1 MIYNTYEL
9 IWLFLIYSFLG
20 WMLETI
26 LAATEQ
32 RRFVNRG
39 LINGPLCTIYGV
51 PIVILTIFGQELP
64 LFWLFL
70 GAMIVATVTEW
81 ISGHMIERFY
91 HERWWDYS
99 NVKWNLDGYICLPA
113 SLVWGVLGTISM
125 RWGNGLLIRL
135 YGFLPEG
142 IGHLLVW
149 ILAGMLVLSMS
160 VPVYAD
166 KSVVVKVEAPADTTD
181 YYMTVDSG
189 GVGVDIYPSTDEKGE
204 KLNDKTVKDGTV
216 LHIEGETEKNGET
229 WGYTEYNGRY
239 GYVPL
244 EELRP
249 SRDAELVKAGIAGST
264 EKETSGVKQGGASD
278 TQNSSAGE
286 TQGEAAGMDN
296 TGNAQVQNGE
306 GQGTSA
312 ETDSTGSS
320 QAQNGEGQGT
330 SAGADS
336 TGSSQSQNGEGPGT
350 SAGTDSTG
358 SAQAQN
364 GEVQGPPAASDSTDS
379 SQAQSGEV
387 QGPPAAEG
395 TTEGGDYAEEAVTK
409 PVNGTAATSFKEE
422 NSWYKS
428 PFIWIGIATV
438 LAVIGILGYHLK
450 KR

>member
-1 MIYNTYEL
+1 M
-9 IWLFLIYSFLG
+9 
-20 WMLETI
+20 
-26 LAATEQ
+26 
-32 RRFVNRG
+32 RR
-39 LINGPLCTIYGV
+39 C
-51 PIVILTIFGQELP
+51 
-64 LFWLFL
+64 
-70 GAMIVATVTEW
+70 
-81 ISGHMIERFY
+81 
-91 HERWWDYS
+91 
-99 NVKWNLDGYICLPA
+99 K
-113 SLVWGVLGTISM
+113 GVL
-125 RWGNGLLIRL
+125 
-135 YGFLPEG
+135 
-142 IGHLLVW
+142 
-149 ILAGMLVLSMS
+149 LAGMLVLSMS

-249 SRDAELVKAGIAGST
+249 SKDAELAKAGIAGST

-286 TQGEAAGMDN
+286 TQGEAAGTDS
-296 TGNAQVQNGE
+296 TDSAQAQNGE
-306 GQGTSA
+306 EPGTSA
-312 ETDSTGSS
+312 GTDSTGSS
-320 QAQNGEGQGT
+320 QAQNGEG
-330 SAGADS
+330 
-336 TGSSQSQNGEGPGT
+336 PGT
-350 SAGTDSTG
+350 SAGTDRTG

-364 GEVQGPPAASDSTDS
+364 GEVKGPTAASDSTGC

>member
-1 MIYNTYEL
+1 MK
-9 IWLFLIYSFLG
+9 
-20 WMLETI
+20 
-26 LAATEQ
+26 
-32 RRFVNRG
+32 R
-39 LINGPLCTIYGV
+39 C
-51 PIVILTIFGQELP
+51 
-64 LFWLFL
+64 
-70 GAMIVATVTEW
+70 
-81 ISGHMIERFY
+81 
-91 HERWWDYS
+91 
-99 NVKWNLDGYICLPA
+99 K
-113 SLVWGVLGTISM
+113 GVL
-125 RWGNGLLIRL
+125 
-135 YGFLPEG
+135 
-142 IGHLLVW
+142 
-149 ILAGMLVLSMS
+149 LAGMLVLSMS

-189 GVGVDIYPSTDEKGE
+189 GVGVDIYPSTDGKGE
-204 KLNDKTVKDGTV
+204 KLNDKTVRDGTV

-249 SRDAELVKAGIAGST
+249 SKDAELAKAGIAGST
-264 EKETSGVKQGGASD
+264 EKETSAVNQGDASD
-278 TQNSSAGE
+278 TQDSA
-286 TQGEAAGMDN
+286 A
-296 TGNAQVQNGE
+296 GE

-312 ETDSTGSS
+312 GTDNTGSS

-330 SAGADS
+330 SAGMAS
-336 TGSSQSQNGEGPGT
+336 TG
-350 SAGTDSTG
+350 
-358 SAQAQN
+358 
-364 GEVQGPPAASDSTDS
+364 S

-387 QGPPAAEG
+387 QGPPAADG
-395 TTEGGDYAEEAVTK
+395 TTEGGESADEAVTK

>member
-1 MIYNTYEL
+1 M
-9 IWLFLIYSFLG
+9 
-20 WMLETI
+20 
-26 LAATEQ
+26 
-32 RRFVNRG
+32 RR
-39 LINGPLCTIYGV
+39 C
-51 PIVILTIFGQELP
+51 
-64 LFWLFL
+64 
-70 GAMIVATVTEW
+70 
-81 ISGHMIERFY
+81 
-91 HERWWDYS
+91 
-99 NVKWNLDGYICLPA
+99 K
-113 SLVWGVLGTISM
+113 GVL
-125 RWGNGLLIRL
+125 
-135 YGFLPEG
+135 
-142 IGHLLVW
+142 
-149 ILAGMLVLSMS
+149 LAGMLVLSMS

-264 EKETSGVKQGGASD
+264 EKETSGVKQGGTSD
-278 TQNSSAGE
+278 TQNFSAGE
-286 TQGEAAGMDN
+286 TQGEAAGTDS
-296 TGNAQVQNGE
+296 TGSAQAQNGE
-306 GQGTSA
+306 RPGTSA
-312 ETDSTGSS
+312 GTDSTGSS
-320 QAQNGEGQGT
+320 QAQNGEGQG
-330 SAGADS
+330 A
-336 TGSSQSQNGEGPGT
+336 
-350 SAGTDSTG
+350 SAGTDSTD
-358 SAQAQN
+358 SSQAQR
-364 GEVQGPPAASDSTDS
+364 GEVQGPPAASDRTGS

-395 TTEGGDYAEEAVTK
+395 TTEDGDYAEEAVTK

-438 LAVIGILGYHLK
+438 VAVIGILGYHLK

>member
-1 MIYNTYEL
+1 M
-9 IWLFLIYSFLG
+9 
-20 WMLETI
+20 
-26 LAATEQ
+26 
-32 RRFVNRG
+32 RR
-39 LINGPLCTIYGV
+39 C
-51 PIVILTIFGQELP
+51 
-64 LFWLFL
+64 
-70 GAMIVATVTEW
+70 
-81 ISGHMIERFY
+81 
-91 HERWWDYS
+91 
-99 NVKWNLDGYICLPA
+99 K
-113 SLVWGVLGTISM
+113 GVL
-125 RWGNGLLIRL
+125 
-135 YGFLPEG
+135 
-142 IGHLLVW
+142 
-149 ILAGMLVLSMS
+149 LAGMLVLSMS

-306 GQGTSA
+306 EPGTSA
-312 ETDSTGSS
+312 ET
-320 QAQNGEGQGT
+320 
-330 SAGADS
+330 DS

>member
-1 MIYNTYEL
+1 M
-9 IWLFLIYSFLG
+9 
-20 WMLETI
+20 
-26 LAATEQ
+26 
-32 RRFVNRG
+32 RR
-39 LINGPLCTIYGV
+39 C
-51 PIVILTIFGQELP
+51 
-64 LFWLFL
+64 
-70 GAMIVATVTEW
+70 
-81 ISGHMIERFY
+81 
-91 HERWWDYS
+91 
-99 NVKWNLDGYICLPA
+99 K
-113 SLVWGVLGTISM
+113 GVL
-125 RWGNGLLIRL
+125 
-135 YGFLPEG
+135 
-142 IGHLLVW
+142 
-149 ILAGMLVLSMS
+149 LAGMLVLSMS

-264 EKETSGVKQGGASD
+264 EKETSGVKQGGTSD
-278 TQNSSAGE
+278 TQNFSAGE
-286 TQGEAAGMDN
+286 TQGEAAG
-296 TGNAQVQNGE
+296 
-306 GQGTSA
+306 
-312 ETDSTGSS
+312 TDSTGSS
-320 QAQNGEGQGT
+320 QAQNGEGQGA
-330 SAGADS
+330 SAGTDS
-336 TGSSQSQNGEGPGT
+336 TGSLQSQNGEGQGT
-350 SAGTDSTG
+350 SAGTDSTD
-358 SAQAQN
+358 SSQAQR
-364 GEVQGPPAASDSTDS
+364 GEVQGPPAASDRTGS

-395 TTEGGDYAEEAVTK
+395 TTEDGDYAEEAVTK

-438 LAVIGILGYHLK
+438 VAVIGILGYHLK

>member
-1 MIYNTYEL
+1 M
-9 IWLFLIYSFLG
+9 
-20 WMLETI
+20 
-26 LAATEQ
+26 
-32 RRFVNRG
+32 RR
-39 LINGPLCTIYGV
+39 C
-51 PIVILTIFGQELP
+51 
-64 LFWLFL
+64 
-70 GAMIVATVTEW
+70 
-81 ISGHMIERFY
+81 
-91 HERWWDYS
+91 
-99 NVKWNLDGYICLPA
+99 K
-113 SLVWGVLGTISM
+113 GVL
-125 RWGNGLLIRL
+125 
-135 YGFLPEG
+135 
-142 IGHLLVW
+142 
-149 ILAGMLVLSMS
+149 LAGMLVLSMS

-296 TGNAQVQNGE
+296 TGNAQ
-306 GQGTSA
+306 
-312 ETDSTGSS
+312 
-320 QAQNGEGQGT
+320 
-330 SAGADS
+330 
-336 TGSSQSQNGEGPGT
+336 
-350 SAGTDSTG
+350 
-358 SAQAQN
+358 AQN

>member
-1 MIYNTYEL
+1 M
-9 IWLFLIYSFLG
+9 
-20 WMLETI
+20 
-26 LAATEQ
+26 
-32 RRFVNRG
+32 RR
-39 LINGPLCTIYGV
+39 C
-51 PIVILTIFGQELP
+51 
-64 LFWLFL
+64 
-70 GAMIVATVTEW
+70 
-81 ISGHMIERFY
+81 
-91 HERWWDYS
+91 
-99 NVKWNLDGYICLPA
+99 K
-113 SLVWGVLGTISM
+113 GVL
-125 RWGNGLLIRL
+125 
-135 YGFLPEG
+135 
-142 IGHLLVW
+142 
-149 ILAGMLVLSMS
+149 LAGMLVLSMS

-249 SRDAELVKAGIAGST
+249 SRDAELVKAGTEGST
-264 EKETSGVKQGGASD
+264 EKETSGVKQGGTSD

-286 TQGEAAGMDN
+286 TQGKA
-296 TGNAQVQNGE
+296 
-306 GQGTSA
+306 
-312 ETDSTGSS
+312 
-320 QAQNGEGQGT
+320 
-330 SAGADS
+330 
-336 TGSSQSQNGEGPGT
+336 
-350 SAGTDSTG
+350 AGTDSTG

-364 GEVQGPPAASDSTDS
+364 GERLGTSAGTDSTGSLQSQNGEGQGTSAGTDSTDSSQAQRGEVQGPPAASDSTGS